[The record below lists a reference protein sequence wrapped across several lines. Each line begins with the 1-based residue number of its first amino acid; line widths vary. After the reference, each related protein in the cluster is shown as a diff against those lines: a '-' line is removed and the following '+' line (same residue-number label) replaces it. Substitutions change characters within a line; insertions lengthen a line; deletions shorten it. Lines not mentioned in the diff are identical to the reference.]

1 MSDEYSSEYEEEE
14 FDSSLNSRTILRIL
28 AQMKPHWHWLAGF
41 SGLHLDRLL
50 HRCVFTYL
58 GKQIIDVAIIPGNIA
73 ALVRIVAIYGSL
85 ILVQAVFVLSMIYLT
100 GMLGERMRYDLRKKL
115 FNHLQDL
122 SLSYYSRTPVGW
134 IMSRV
139 TSDTDRVAELVTWGM
154 LDTTWAVMNIITS
167 AYFML
172 LINARLAR
180 SC

>member
-1 MSDEYSSEYEEEE
+1 MGCISIV
-14 FDSSLNSRTILRIL
+14 SLID
-28 AQMKPHWHWLAGF
+28 A
-41 SGLHLDRLL
+41 
-50 HRCVFTYL
+50 VFTYL
-58 GKQIIDVAIIPGNIA
+58 GKQIIDVAIIPGNIS
-73 ALVRIVAIYGSL
+73 ALVRIVVIYGSL
-85 ILVQAVFVLSMIYLT
+85 ILIQAVFVLSMIFLT

-154 LDTTWAVMNIITS
+154 LDTTWAVMNFITS

-172 LINARLAR
+172 RINAPSGGGRADDR
-180 SC
+180 AGYGYRGDPVPA